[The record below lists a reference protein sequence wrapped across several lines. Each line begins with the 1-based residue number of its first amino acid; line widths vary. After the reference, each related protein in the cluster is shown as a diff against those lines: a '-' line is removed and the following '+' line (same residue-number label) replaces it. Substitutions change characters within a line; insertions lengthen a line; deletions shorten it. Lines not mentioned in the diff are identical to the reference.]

1 MRYLLL
7 FILFI
12 PFSGL
17 KAQTKTISGT
27 VTDINSEKL
36 VGINIYLSSNK
47 TIGTV
52 SDINGDFTLNINTEY
67 PFRIEISGIGYETT
81 SILIKSSDDL
91 RKIVNEVLNSNQK
104 TILLAIYNNQNQRR
118 YIGIKLD

>member
-27 VTDINSEKL
+27 VSDLNSEKL
-36 VGINIYLSSNK
+36 VGINIDNLIIVEEDD
-47 TIGTV
+47 T
-52 SDINGDFTLNINTEY
+52 TLIMYQTLMA
-67 PFRIEISGIGYETT
+67 T
-81 SILIKSSDDL
+81 
-91 RKIVNEVLNSNQK
+91 
-104 TILLAIYNNQNQRR
+104 LL
-118 YIGIKLD
+118 

>member
-27 VTDINSEKL
+27 VSDLNSEKL

-47 TIGTV
+47 TIGSV

-91 RKIVNEVLNSNQK
+91 
-104 TILLAIYNNQNQRR
+104 AQN
-118 YIGIKLD
+118 I

>member
-27 VTDINSEKL
+27 VSDLNSEKL

-47 TIGTV
+47 TIGSV
-52 SDINGDFTLNINTEY
+52 SDINGDFTLNIKTEY

-91 RKIVNEVLNSNQK
+91 VQ
-104 TILLAIYNNQNQRR
+104 
-118 YIGIKLD
+118 YI